1 MQLYAKDMHKYVI
14 TQILRLQFFQHA
26 KIAEYMQKQ
35 KCKKTVVHKISI
47 KYAEYALSIYAM
59 VYFVNICCTPHF
71 VHGYGRM

>member
-1 MQLYAKDMHKYVI
+1 
-14 TQILRLQFFQHA
+14 
-26 KIAEYMQKQ
+26 MQKICTNMSLPKFYDCNFFNMQKLQNICKKCAQ

-47 KYAEYALSIYAM
+47 KHAEYALSIYAM